1 MVIDQREFD
10 VIKKNTDEDYLAL
23 SEELQKLVVKDETSV
38 KKENLAE
45 SDDSLLLI
53 NNVDSFILNLSDG
66 ATMAEQYNAN
76 LFSMILY
83 DKDNGVDN
91 EIASKILEHLS
102 VLTEIAQDGDWEQYL
117 KFLENINDVP
127 ISAVI
132 EAASTVAISFKA
144 PKEIILELYNNGAE
158 LNIFSVLSLLKVP
171 NREYLEM
178 LANVGMNFTDI
189 ESNGI
194 SAVEL
199 AFLVETHPNNFD
211 FLLSNSFDI
220 SAINFLGLDVMS
232 SAIINA
238 DLNSETAPYYISKVI
253 DRGATLNE
261 AHRKLLFELEK
272 TNLYSFN
279 QLILTNPE
287 LESLVGGG

>member
-1 MVIDQREFD
+1 MSIVFRFIILMCVFTLLFGLFKSQFYGIKNFVIWFDFTTLTFLLVIGLLYYFIFIKVHFSKLLTKGSHFFKEVALFSIVLSVFISIHIIFPSKSITKMVIGQREFD

-102 VLTEIAQDGDWEQYL
+102 VLTEIAQGGDWS
-117 KFLENINDVP
+117 NI
-127 ISAVI
+127 
-132 EAASTVAISFKA
+132 
-144 PKEIILELYNNGAE
+144 
-158 LNIFSVLSLLKVP
+158 
-171 NREYLEM
+171 
-178 LANVGMNFTDI
+178 
-189 ESNGI
+189 
-194 SAVEL
+194 
-199 AFLVETHPNNFD
+199 
-211 FLLSNSFDI
+211 
-220 SAINFLGLDVMS
+220 
-232 SAIINA
+232 
-238 DLNSETAPYYISKVI
+238 
-253 DRGATLNE
+253 
-261 AHRKLLFELEK
+261 
-272 TNLYSFN
+272 
-279 QLILTNPE
+279 
-287 LESLVGGG
+287 